1 MGRVWPAQPQWSD
14 GGESLLM
21 SLGFWFCWARG
32 FLINVFEFP
41 GRWMLCSCFWAV
53 PGSSVCRSFSDTAT
67 LPCTFSRMWDVGDC
81 RKISLLLLLVAVLS
95 FRKKGQFLKE
105 RQKPLCISLSLPIS
119 LSLLSLNRFTPVGVH
134 FTRDKSSVVAHV
146 HGWLYLIRL

>member
-14 GGESLLM
+14 GGESLPM

-32 FLINVFEFP
+32 FLINMFEFP
-41 GRWMLCSCFWAV
+41 GRWMLCSCFWAL

-67 LPCTFSRMWDVGDC
+67 LPCTFSPMMWEPAGKFLC
-81 RKISLLLLLVAVLS
+81 RCYLLLFWVS
-95 FRKKGQFLKE
+95 ERKASSSRRDK
-105 RQKPLCISLSLPIS
+105 SLSAFLSSPLPIS

-134 FTRDKSSVVAHV
+134 FTKDTSSAVAHV